1 VQLDVISACASI
13 SLADGGIFR

>member
-13 SLADGGIFR
+13 SLTDGGIFR